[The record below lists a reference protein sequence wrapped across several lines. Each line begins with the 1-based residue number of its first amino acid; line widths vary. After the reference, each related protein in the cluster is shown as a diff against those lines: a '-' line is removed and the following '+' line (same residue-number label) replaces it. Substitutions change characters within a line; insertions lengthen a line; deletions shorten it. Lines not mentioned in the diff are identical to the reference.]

1 MLGTPAFAV
10 SAGRNQQWQSSA
22 VSSADTGAGIGYLG
36 WDGTGGVGA
45 DSETCEWVI
54 RLSGLDNQPA
64 SITRLSQDVSARI
77 SIGFTATWRLN
88 VLFRTST
95 PTTLVDW
102 TSANNAQGIY
112 HSAGTFDFRIRAD
125 LRAGV
130 ATFEVYKR
138 EIASG
143 IAGDWVLITGAFT
156 TGPTAGTMDLARGG
170 QAGDDQA
177 VFATV
182 TGTERMVAELHY
194 LWRSH
199 NALLPMNAF
208 GVNGVWIDPELVTPF
223 DLLLKG
229 PVAAI
234 HLDQSAA
241 AKTYTKYGS
250 LADV

>member
-10 SAGRNQQWQSSA
+10 SAGSNQQWQSSA
-22 VSSADTGAGIGYLG
+22 VSSLDTGAGIGYLG
-36 WDGTGGVGA
+36 WNGTGGVGA
-45 DSETCEWVI
+45 DSETCEWVF
-54 RLSGLDNQPA
+54 RLSGMDNLPA
-64 SITRLSQDVSARI
+64 SITRISQDVSARI
-77 SIGFTATWRLN
+77 FIGLTADWRMN

-102 TSANNAQGIY
+102 LSANNGQGTY

-125 LRAGV
+125 LRVGV
-130 ATFEVYKR
+130 ETFELYKR
-138 EIASG
+138 EIANG
-143 IAGDWVLITGAFT
+143 IAGAWVLITGAFT
-156 TGPTAGTMDLARGG
+156 TGPTAGVMDLARGG

-182 TGTERMVAELHY
+182 TGTERMPAHIHY

-229 PVAAI
+229 PASTI
-234 HLDQSAA
+234 NLDRSAA